1 MQFFSKQDCPVVP
14 THILLLNMKVVVTQ
28 SCLTLCNPM
37 DCSLPSSSVQGI
49 LQARILESVDT
60 AFSRGIFL
68 TQGSNLGLLHC
79 RQILYHLRHPENT
92 VFFLNR
98 ETSRLCLD
106 SAAGTLQPRAQA
118 LWGLTSGNTP
128 YTSCFPV
135 SENCS
140 FLNVSVFSIVSGR
153 RVSLGS
159 ASPSELKLEVVRAGF
174 LKTFREAILSLT
186 WLRGFPLTCAW
197 YTC

>member
-14 THILLLNMKVVVTQ
+14 THILLLTVKVVVTQ

-37 DCSLPSSSVQGI
+37 DCSLPSSSVHGI
-49 LQARILESVDT
+49 LHARILESVDT

-92 VFFLNR
+92 VFFLNW

-106 SAAGTLQPRAQA
+106 FPSLCCSRNSPAPSSGTLGSHIRKYS
-118 LWGLTSGNTP
+118 LCL
-128 YTSCFPV
+128 
-135 SENCS
+135 
-140 FLNVSVFSIVSGR
+140 VFSSV
-153 RVSLGS
+153 
-159 ASPSELKLEVVRAGF
+159 
-174 LKTFREAILSLT
+174 
-186 WLRGFPLTCAW
+186 
-197 YTC
+197 